1 MTRSR
6 FVIPAPVEPP
16 VGEGERH
23 ETSAADIPIE
33 ELAERYQAGA
43 TLAEMAALY
52 RSLGYRVIPDE
63 ICRRL
68 IAVGIRI
75 RLIDPHIIAHAI
87 DRRRVL

>member
-75 RLIDPHIIAHAI
+75 RLIEPHHCS
-87 DRRRVL
+87 RNR

>member
-1 MTRSR
+1 VKENATR
-6 FVIPAPVEPP
+6 PP
-16 VGEGERH
+16 P
-23 ETSAADIPIE
+23 DIPIE

-75 RLIDPHIIAHAI
+75 RLIDPHHCS
-87 DRRRVL
+87 RNR